1 MALSQGG
8 CGDSGG
14 VVMREGSKPMH
25 LESGISRAR
34 LIALG
39 VVAACASFGGFK
51 LAALWL
57 PAAQTPHAVVARA
70 AVPLRPSS
78 DLADPVRVAS
88 VASAALAVPTPKLPE
103 PVAKATPPAPAA
115 APKATYIATDLP
127 TVSPIEEI
135 QHRIARG
142 ETISQVFSAHGI
154 GAAEAERWIKAA
166 DKVYDL
172 DRIYEGQR
180 LVLTVD
186 RARKQLTGV
195 HMEID
200 PETNL
205 VARRAGGETVV
216 ATREAASLDRA
227 VRVVNGRIMTSFY
240 AAAAEARVPDKVISD
255 VADILGWNINFATD
269 MRPGAEFRIIY
280 EELTRPGTTQKSA
293 GRVLAVQ
300 LENRNRVHEGIYF
313 AHDDGSDGYYDR
325 TGKSLGRDFLRYPV
339 AFTRISSH
347 FSSGRFHPVLKRN
360 RPHYGVDFAAPTGT
374 PVRSVSDGVVEM
386 SGWHGGNGRFV
397 KVKHDDV
404 YESGYSHLSRIAS
417 GVTEGAR
424 VRKGQVIGYV
434 GSSGLATGPH
444 LHFAMY
450 RRGDYI
456 NPLDSNMPRSRSL
469 SGEYLASFRTR
480 VVRLDDVFV
489 KAEQAG
495 ENLVMVASA
504 AGL

>member
-1 MALSQGG
+1 MQ
-8 CGDSGG
+8 
-14 VVMREGSKPMH
+14 
-25 LESGISRAR
+25 LENGISRAR
-34 LIALG
+34 LLALG
-39 VVAACASFGGFK
+39 VCVACVSFVGFK
-51 LAALWL
+51 FAGGILNGTAREATVVS
-57 PAAQTPHAVVARA
+57 AQT
-70 AVPLRPSS
+70 
-78 DLADPVRVAS
+78 
-88 VASAALAVPTPKLPE
+88 
-103 PVAKATPPAPAA
+103 APAKQQAPAKTGQPLATAAGSSQPSPANVLASNA
-115 APKATYIATDLP
+115 APPVLRVSKDIP
-127 TVSPIEEI
+127 TVSPIEEV

-142 ETISQVFSAHGI
+142 ETISQVFAAHGI
-154 GAAEAERWIKAA
+154 GAKEAERWIKAA

-172 DRIYEGQR
+172 DRIYAGQR

-186 RARKQLTGV
+186 RARQQLTGL

-205 VARRAGGETVV
+205 VAHRASSEAVV
-216 ATREAASLDRA
+216 ATRETTTFDRS
-227 VRVVNGRIMTSFY
+227 VRVVNGRILTSFY
-240 AAAAEARVPDKVISD
+240 AAAAEARVPDKVISE
-255 VADILGWNINFATD
+255 VADVLGWNINFATD

-280 EELTRPGTTQKSA
+280 EEMTRPGTSQKTA
-293 GRVLAVQ
+293 GKVLAVQ

-313 AHDDGSDGYYDR
+313 ASANGDAEGYYDR

-374 PVRSVSDGVVEM
+374 PVRSVSDGKVLM
-386 SGWHGGNGRFV
+386 AAWHGGNGRFV
-397 KVKHDDV
+397 KVRHDDV

-417 GVTEGAR
+417 GIKKGTFVK
-424 VRKGQVIGYV
+424 KGQVIGYV

-450 RRGDYI
+450 RNGDYI
-456 NPLDSNMPRSRSL
+456 NPLDSATPRSRSL
-469 SGEYLASFRTR
+469 SGTELASFRTR

-489 KAEQAG
+489 KAENTG
-495 ENLVMVASA
+495 DSHVMVASA